1 MEIIPG
7 VYLIKMLVS
16 NCYLIAEPDGLT
28 LIDAGI
34 PSSFS
39 QIVDFI
45 GSLDR
50 SVQELKTILL
60 SHADIDHVGAA
71 PALKSESGARI
82 YASRI
87 AAQALAEGHSSRQIE
102 LGILTPIFRWLEKLN
117 GAMQIEV
124 DELLSAGQMLPMLG
138 GLKVLETPGHTPGH
152 LSFYAEKHKLLFAGD
167 SVTTK
172 PDEILGNRVKFFNWN
187 QEQMLASVRFQA
199 ALLPEIVCS
208 GHGPVVYEAASKS
221 PRILT
226 DT

>member
-1 MEIIPG
+1 LEIIPG
-7 VYLIKMLVS
+7 VYLINMLAS

-71 PALKSESGARI
+71 PALKAESGARI
-82 YASRI
+82 YASQI

-102 LGILTPIFRWLEKLN
+102 LGILTPIFRWLETLN

-124 DELLSAGQMLPMLG
+124 DEILSAGQVLPVIS

-167 SVTTK
+167 SVSTN
-172 PDEILGNRVKFFNWN
+172 PDEILGNKVKFFNWN

-199 ALLPEIVCS
+199 ALQPEIVCS
-208 GHGPVVYEAASKS
+208 GHGPVVYEAASKF
-221 PRILT
+221 PRV
-226 DT
+226 

>member
-7 VYLIKMLVS
+7 VYLIKMLAS

-45 GSLDR
+45 GSLGR
-50 SVQELKTILL
+50 SVQELKMILL

-71 PALKSESGARI
+71 PALKAESGARI
-82 YASRI
+82 YASQI

-102 LGILTPIFRWLEKLN
+102 LGILTPIFRWLEHLN

-167 SVTTK
+167 SVSTN
-172 PDEILGNRVKFFNWN
+172 PGEILGNKVKLFNWN
-187 QEQMLASVRFQA
+187 QDQMLASVRFQA
-199 ALLPEIVCS
+199 ALQPEIVCS
-208 GHGPVVYEAASKS
+208 GHGPVVYQAASKF
-221 PRILT
+221 PRW
-226 DT
+226 

>member
-1 MEIIPG
+1 MEIISG
-7 VYLIKMLVS
+7 VYLIKMLAS
-16 NCYLIAEPDGLT
+16 NCYLITEPDGLT

-50 SVQELKTILL
+50 NVQELNTILL

-71 PALKSESGARI
+71 PALKVESGARI
-82 YASRI
+82 YASQI

-124 DELLSAGQMLPMLG
+124 DEILSAGQVLPMLD

-167 SVTTK
+167 SVSTN
-172 PDEILGNRVKFFNWN
+172 PGEILGNKVRFFNWN

-199 ALLPEIVCS
+199 ALQPEIVCS
-208 GHGPVVYEAASKS
+208 GHGPVVYEAASKFPS
-221 PRILT
+221 WEY
-226 DT
+226 

>member
-1 MEIIPG
+1 LEIIPG
-7 VYLIKMLVS
+7 VYLINMLAS
-16 NCYLIAEPDGLT
+16 NCYLITDPDGLT

-45 GSLDR
+45 GSLGR

-71 PALKSESGARI
+71 PALKAESGARI
-82 YASRI
+82 YASQI

-102 LGILTPIFRWLEKLN
+102 LGILTPIFRWLEHLN

-124 DELLSAGQMLPMLG
+124 DELLSAGQMLPILG

-167 SVTTK
+167 SVSTN
-172 PDEILGNRVKFFNWN
+172 PDEILGNKVKLFNWN

-199 ALLPEIVCS
+199 ALQPKIVCS
-208 GHGPVVYEAASKS
+208 GHGPVVYEAASKFLS
-221 PRILT
+221 G
-226 DT
+226 

>member
-7 VYLIKMLVS
+7 VYLINMLAS

-71 PALKSESGARI
+71 PALKAESGARI
-82 YASRI
+82 YASQI

-102 LGILTPIFRWLEKLN
+102 LGILTPIFRWLETLN

-124 DELLSAGQMLPMLG
+124 DEILSAGQVLPVIS

-167 SVTTK
+167 SVSTN
-172 PDEILGNRVKFFNWN
+172 PDEILGNKVKFFNWN

-199 ALLPEIVCS
+199 ALQPEIVCS
-208 GHGPVVYEAASKS
+208 GHGPVVYEAASKF
-221 PRILT
+221 PRV
-226 DT
+226 

>member
-1 MEIIPG
+1 MEIISG
-7 VYLIKMLVS
+7 VYLIKMLAS
-16 NCYLIAEPDGLT
+16 NCYLITEPDGLT

-50 SVQELKTILL
+50 NVQELNTILL

-71 PALKSESGARI
+71 PALKVQSGARI
-82 YASRI
+82 YASQI

-124 DELLSAGQMLPMLG
+124 DEILSAGQVLPKYQEMLFI
-138 GLKVLETPGHTPGH
+138 K
-152 LSFYAEKHKLLFAGD
+152 
-167 SVTTK
+167 
-172 PDEILGNRVKFFNWN
+172 
-187 QEQMLASVRFQA
+187 
-199 ALLPEIVCS
+199 
-208 GHGPVVYEAASKS
+208 
-221 PRILT
+221 
-226 DT
+226 